1 MYKNILLAVD
11 LGEDASWKKALP
23 EAIGLTKASG
33 GVLHIMTVVPDFGMT
48 VVGSFFPSDFEK
60 KAIAAAQE
68 KLHAFVKA
76 HVPND
81 MKVQHIIAHGSPATE
96 ILAAA
101 KKVPTDVIIVGSHR
115 PGLEHAVLGSV
126 ASRVVAHAACSVLVV
141 RG

>member
-23 EAIGLTKASG
+23 EAVSLTKASG
-33 GVLHIMTVVPDFGMT
+33 GILHIMTVVPDFGMT
-48 VVGSFFPSDFEK
+48 IVGSFFPSGFEA
-60 KAIAAAQE
+60 KAIEEAKDQ
-68 KLHAFVKA
+68 LHAFVSKN
-76 HVPND
+76 VPSD
-81 MKVQHIIAHGSPATE
+81 VRVQHIIAHGSPAHE

-101 KKVPTDVIIVGSHR
+101 KKVPTDVIVIGSHR

-126 ASRVVAHAACSVLVV
+126 ATRVVSHAACSVLVV